1 MYGTDLS
8 LLDALMIIVAALVT
22 ASASEALSWLLIYRT
37 EDYQTL
43 KKNIELLS
51 KKVEKSKEQ
60 TFVASKQKA
69 QDKKVARTE
78 ETLKAMSQQLSA
90 SKMKNTFIIAIFMI
104 AVITTMN
111 SSYNAQV
118 MAKLPFEPFSLL
130 QGMTHRGLPGNDPT
144 DCSMIFIYV
153 LSSYIIRA
161 DIQKYF
167 QLSPKTSYSIWD
179 PPK

>member
-8 LLDALMIIVAALVT
+8 LLDALLIIVAALVT

-37 EDYQTL
+37 EDYQAL

-69 QDKKVARTE
+69 QDKKVARSE

-111 SSYNAQV
+111 SSYHAQV
-118 MAKLPFEPFSLL
+118 VAKLPFEPFSLM

>member
-1 MYGTDLS
+1 MYGTDLH
-8 LLDALMIIVAALVT
+8 LIDAVVIILAALVT
-22 ASASEALSWLLIYRT
+22 ASASEGLSWLLIYRT
-37 EDYQTL
+37 EEYQAL
-43 KKNIELLS
+43 KKNIEQLS

-60 TFVASKQKA
+60 TFVASKQKQ

-104 AVITTMN
+104 AVITTMSN
-111 SSYNAQV
+111 SYHARV
-118 MAKLPFEPFSLL
+118 IAKLPFEPFSLL
-130 QGMTHRGLPGNDPT
+130 QGMTHRGLPGNDST

-161 DIQKYF
+161 DIQKF
-167 QLSPKTSYSIWD
+167 FDLNPKTSYSIWD